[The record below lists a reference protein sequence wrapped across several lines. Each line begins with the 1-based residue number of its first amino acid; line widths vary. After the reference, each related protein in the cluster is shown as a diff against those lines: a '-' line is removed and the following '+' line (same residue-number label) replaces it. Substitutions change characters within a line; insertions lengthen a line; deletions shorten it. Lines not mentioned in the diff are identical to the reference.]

1 MWVLYKSCIMVRD
14 FMALDYK
21 LGKIKEMGKLSSY
34 FLARWVKM
42 WGVLMIC
49 GFRVMNNLSIA

>member
-1 MWVLYKSCIMVRD
+1 
-14 FMALDYK
+14 MALDYK